1 MKEEEELGM
10 KNHFLK
16 GLQGKRS
23 RRICAVI
30 LAACMLFSA
39 AGCSQ
44 ETAGAQDQTGTES
57 AVSDSAA
64 GDGTESAADS
74 GTAVSEEAEASG
86 EITIWT
92 KDEAISNYDEYLSE
106 KLPDLKI
113 NYVVMDDS
121 TIRTKLKAVMSSG
134 ATPPDVVLVEIGM
147 WKELMNLP
155 MWEDLSAAP
164 FDAAGLLEE
173 HYGYI
178 QELSKNEEGTIVGL
192 TNQATPAGYFYR
204 RSIATEV
211 FGTDDPDEIS
221 AMLTDWDS
229 VMETGRTVYEKA
241 GISLFPSIDDIIRIQ
256 SDISPEPWIA
266 DGQFIINENVTKA
279 LELAKE
285 ADETHVA
292 GRLEQ
297 WGPEWRE
304 NFNTAEYSM
313 GLFSAT
319 WLMAYDI
326 KSGAPE
332 TEGDWGFAK
341 MIEDQ
346 FYGGSFFA
354 VPLGAPNK
362 EGAWEY
368 IKTVTG
374 DHDFLDFYSNEIGDF
389 SSNQVFNEELAKV
402 KTSDSWWG
410 GQNII
415 QTFNDVAADAEARA
429 MYDYQGDAIYAVTEA
444 AREYVYNGKTMEEA
458 IQVIVDIM
466 AADVP
471 DVEVIVE

>member
-1 MKEEEELGM
+1 M
-10 KNHFLK
+10 KNHVMKELWEK
-16 GLQGKRS
+16 KRK
-23 RRICAVI
+23 RTGALIM
-30 LAACMLFSA
+30 AACMLLFA

-44 ETAGAQDQTGTES
+44 S
-57 AVSDSAA
+57 AVGEQEVAE
-64 GDGTESAADS
+64 TESAAAQSAVGETENAANPESVAPEES
-74 GTAVSEEAEASG
+74 GAEG

-92 KDEAISNYDEYLSE
+92 KDEAISNYDVYLSE
-106 KLPDLKI
+106 KMPDLKI

-147 WKELMNLP
+147 WKEMMNLP
-155 MWEDLSAAP
+155 MWEDLSESP
-164 FDAAGLLEE
+164 FDAGALLEE
-173 HYGYI
+173 HYDYI
-178 QELSKNEEGTIVGL
+178 QELSRNEEGTIVGL

-204 RSIATEV
+204 RSIAQDV

-229 VMETGRTVYEKA
+229 VMETGRNVYEKA

-266 DGQFIINENVTKA
+266 DGKFVIDENVTKA

-341 MIEDQ
+341 IIGDQ

-354 VPLGAPNK
+354 VPLGAPNR

-389 SSNQVFNEELAKV
+389 CSNQVFNEELAKV
-402 KTSDSWWG
+402 NTSDSWLG
-410 GQNII
+410 GQNIV
-415 QTFNDVAADAEARA
+415 QTYSDVASNAQARA